1 MNKSCN
7 LFLGGLLVLA
17 GCQTMATGNDVAA
30 RITNPTAAS
39 RAALQSAVNDAL
51 HTEVLLADDAL
62 TSSSILTIE
71 RNPPKTLQGQ
81 LATGRNMDPPIRFD
95 LVLNDSKCILID
107 MRDDSRHTLENTTCV
122 AE

>member
-1 MNKSCN
+1 MNKS
-7 LFLGGLLVLA
+7 FSIILGGLLVLA
-17 GCQTMATGNDVAA
+17 GCQTMATGSDVPA
-30 RITNPTAAS
+30 RITNPSAAS

-51 HTEVLLADDAL
+51 HTEVLLAADAL

-71 RNPPKTLQGQ
+71 RNPPRTLQGQ

-107 MRDDSRHTLENTTCV
+107 MRDDSRHLLENTTCI

>member
-1 MNKSCN
+1 MNNSSCIV
-7 LFLGGLLVLA
+7 LGGLLVLA
-17 GCQTMATGNDVAA
+17 GCQTMATGNDVPA

-39 RAALQSAVNDAL
+39 QAALQNAVNNAL
-51 HTEVLLADDAL
+51 HTEVLLAADAL

-95 LVLNDSKCILID
+95 LVLNDSQCVLID

>member
-1 MNKSCN
+1 MNKSFN
-7 LFLGGLLVLA
+7 IIVGGLLVLA
-17 GCQTMATGNDVAA
+17 GCQTMATGNDVPA
-30 RITNPTAAS
+30 RITHPSDAS
-39 RAALQSAVNDAL
+39 RAALQTAVNDAL
-51 HTEVLLADDAL
+51 HTEVLLAADAL
-62 TSSSILTIE
+62 TSNSILTIE

>member
-17 GCQTMATGNDVAA
+17 GCQTMATGNDVPA

-39 RAALQSAVNDAL
+39 RAALQNAVNDAL
-51 HTEVLLADDAL
+51 HTEVLLAADAL

-71 RNPPKTLQGQ
+71 RSPPKTMQGQ
-81 LATGRNMDPPIRFD
+81 LATGRNMDPPIRFQ
-95 LVLNDSKCILID
+95 LVVNDSQCVLID
-107 MRDDSRHTLENTTCV
+107 MRDDSRHTLKNTTCV